1 MQYHTSGLLSP
12 IGHGNASHFH
22 FFKAVASSRQNTAPL
37 LQHVTQTNK
46 QKLSSLEHGP
56 QMPQEEQIQTL
67 SWKNNPW
74 LNHGRNPEG
83 CTSTADS
90 WRDYQRDWGYFAE
103 ASSPIT
109 PGRFDATAGQKK
121 MLHLSF
127 SHKQASILQLGWN
140 TIYRSSMC
148 DFCWVMNRDQL
159 LTFRDR
165 ALVQIF
171 TGGLS

>member
-1 MQYHTSGLLSP
+1 MEMPLISTSLKLWRPQGRTQPLCSSTSTRLISKSCPHWSMGRRCHRKSRYRPYHEKIIPG
-12 IGHGNASHFH
+12 
-22 FFKAVASSRQNTAPL
+22 
-37 LQHVTQTNK
+37 
-46 QKLSSLEHGP
+46 
-56 QMPQEEQIQTL
+56 
-67 SWKNNPW
+67 

-103 ASSPIT
+103 PSSQIT
-109 PGRFDATAGQKK
+109 PDRFDATAGQKK

-148 DFCWVMNRDQL
+148 DFC
-159 LTFRDR
+159 
-165 ALVQIF
+165 
-171 TGGLS
+171 